1 MPGMLAD
8 GQIVRL
14 RGTQGEPFDRLFVA
28 LMSTHHEGAIEMA
41 YDALGNA
48 SDPRLKIISY
58 SIGYEQRG
66 EINLMR
72 GTATGL
78 QTLEEAFASL
88 CSAGTSR

>member
-1 MPGMLAD
+1 MLAD

-14 RGTQGEPFDRLFVA
+14 RGTQGEAFDRLFVA

-72 GTATGL
+72 GTAPGL
-78 QTLEEAFASL
+78 ETLEEALASL
-88 CSAGTSR
+88 CSAGNTR